1 MRYTSIFAGLFVL
14 LLSSCAK
21 LEEPVFNHIDNLKA
35 GTLGLKSSLMT
46 FDMHYYN
53 PNNRKARLKSA
64 EGEAWMDSSYIGH
77 FHIDTIVDIPA
88 KANFILP
95 VKLDVDMKYLLNYSL
110 FGFRNEEV
118 VVRVKGKARVG
129 KGRFYKNIPV
139 DYEGRQNLKE
149 LFK

>member
-64 EGEAWMDSSYIGH
+64 EGEAWVDSSYIGH
-77 FHIDTIVDIPA
+77 FHIDTTVDIPA

-110 FGFRNEEV
+110 FGFKNEEV
-118 VVRVKGKARVG
+118 LVRVKGKPRWG
-129 KGRFYKNIPV
+129 KEVFTKTSRSIMR
-139 DYEGRQNLKE
+139 EGRT
-149 LFK
+149 